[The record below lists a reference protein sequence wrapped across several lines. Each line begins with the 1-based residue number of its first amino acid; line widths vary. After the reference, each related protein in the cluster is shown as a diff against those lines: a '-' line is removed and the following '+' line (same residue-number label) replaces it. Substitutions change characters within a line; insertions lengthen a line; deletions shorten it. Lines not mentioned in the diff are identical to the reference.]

1 MTNVDSHD
9 EGQDSAGQPACTA
22 PDVDIQEP
30 DHSLPEI
37 PFDQWPEGLRQ
48 AMARAGWN
56 GPTPVQA
63 KSLPYILE
71 DRDLMVQSRTGSGKT
86 GAFVLPILHGVKPAL
101 QACQALILV
110 PTRELAKQVATEAET
125 LCGDTLTVASVYGG
139 VGYGRQVEQ
148 LQAGAQI
155 VVGTPGRILDHLLRR
170 TFDLEKL
177 SFLVFDEAD
186 RMLSIG
192 FYPDMKQVKKY
203 LPRRPVRTL
212 LFSATYPPF
221 VLRLAGEFMREPQ
234 MLSLSSRQVHV
245 SAVVHAFCE
254 VPRMGRERA
263 LMRLI
268 EMENPA
274 SAIIFCNTKAQ
285 VEFLAEVLRNFGYD
299 AEGLTGD
306 LSQNRRE
313 QLMAKARAGRLRF
326 LVATDVAARGIDIP
340 DLSHVIQYEPPEDPE
355 SYIHRAGRTGRA
367 GASGE
372 AITLVDVIQ
381 KLELERLARKF
392 QIEFQCRPLPTDEDV
407 QQLMIER
414 QTTLLE
420 AEYRGRPAIKRE
432 RIRRF
437 LPLAKELAA
446 SEDSLAL
453 LAMLLDDN
461 YQASLHSALELPD
474 EMPEPMPEPRPALKP
489 LPRPAPR
496 RPASMETMETSESGG
511 EAAAENGEAPA
522 KRRRRRRRKKPASA
536 ETPATSVD
544 EE

>member
-1 MTNVDSHD
+1 
-9 EGQDSAGQPACTA
+9 
-22 PDVDIQEP
+22 
-30 DHSLPEI
+30 
-37 PFDQWPEGLRQ
+37 
-48 AMARAGWN
+48 
-56 GPTPVQA
+56 
-63 KSLPYILE
+63 
-71 DRDLMVQSRTGSGKT
+71 
-86 GAFVLPILHGVKPAL
+86 
-101 QACQALILV
+101 
-110 PTRELAKQVATEAET
+110 
-125 LCGDTLTVASVYGG
+125 
-139 VGYGRQVEQ
+139 
-148 LQAGAQI
+148 
-155 VVGTPGRILDHLLRR
+155 
-170 TFDLEKL
+170 
-177 SFLVFDEAD
+177 
-186 RMLSIG
+186 
-192 FYPDMKQVKKY
+192 
-203 LPRRPVRTL
+203 
-212 LFSATYPPF
+212 
-221 VLRLAGEFMREPQ
+221 
-234 MLSLSSRQVHV
+234 
-245 SAVVHAFCE
+245 
-254 VPRMGRERA
+254 MGRERA